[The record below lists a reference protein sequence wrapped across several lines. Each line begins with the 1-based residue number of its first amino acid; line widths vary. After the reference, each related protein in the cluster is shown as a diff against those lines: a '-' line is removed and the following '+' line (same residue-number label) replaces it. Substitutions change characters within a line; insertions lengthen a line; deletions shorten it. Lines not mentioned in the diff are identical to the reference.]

1 MKVLVLTISDR
12 ASQGIYEDLS
22 GPAIKEIFENL
33 IKDSEVTVEVVPDD
47 KEAILY
53 AFENSS
59 DKNLIVTTGG
69 TGIGPRD
76 ITPDVTEEYC
86 DRLLPGVADYLRRE
100 SEKETIN
107 AIWSRQSAGIK
118 NKTIIVNVPGSV
130 KGAQF
135 CAKLLAPTLGHSF
148 KMLEGEGH

>member
-12 ASQGIYEDLS
+12 ASKGIYEDLS
-22 GPAIKEIFENL
+22 GPAIKDIFEKKLNNTDIL
-33 IKDSEVTVEVVPDD
+33 ISVVPDEKD
-47 KEAILY
+47 AILKSFKKY
-53 AFENSS
+53 SKM
-59 DKNLIVTTGG
+59 DIIITTGG

-107 AIWSRQSAGIK
+107 AIWSRQSAGVK
-118 NKTIIVNVPGSV
+118 DKTIIINFPGSV
-130 KGAQF
+130 KGAIF
-135 CAKLLAPTLGHSF
+135 CANILAPTIDHSIKMINGDGH
-148 KMLEGEGH
+148 